1 MKLFN
6 IIKMF
11 GRVLL
16 EGVKTYLGLAWQG
29 LQTLLRM
36 SERELVTEEV
46 DFRNFGEDDYEVRSS
61 RGSYRNPYRDEYED
75 DYRETRREEKPKLT
89 KNTDDR
95 VMTIAFNTIVRSEC
109 SKDILEDVEKC
120 GINRKNRNA
129 IMKLMVHDDTYFDGK
144 YYLTHIIRI
153 FDWEVNIRFYNVNG
167 VYYEV
172 DEEHEI
178 NLNCR

>member
-36 SERELVTEEV
+36 SERELVTEEA
-46 DFRNFGEDDYEVRSS
+46 DYRNFGEDDYEVRSS
-61 RGSYRNPYRDEYED
+61 RGSYRNPYRDDYED

-109 SKDILEDVEKC
+109 SKDILQDVEEH
-120 GINRKNRNA
+120 GINRKN
-129 IMKLMVHDDTYFDGK
+129 DTYFDGK

>member
-1 MKLFN
+1 MKIFT
-6 IIKMF
+6 IIKLF

-36 SERELVTEEV
+36 SEREIVTEEAEYGN
-46 DFRNFGEDDYEVRSS
+46 FREDDYEVRSS
-61 RGSYRNPYRDEYED
+61 RGSYRNPYRDDYED

-95 VMTIAFNTIVRSEC
+95 VMTIAFNTIVKSKY
-109 SKDILEDVEKC
+109 SKDILEVVERC

-153 FDWEVNIRFYNVNG
+153 FDWEVNVRFYNVNG

-178 NLNCR
+178 NLN